1 MTKKEIL
8 NLIEAYATDY
18 NRQTRISEE
27 KLNDLKKHNGSE
39 NEIEWAKED
48 CLKIW
53 GASVAM
59 MTLKHTIEQRESNE
73 EAMTEFRA
81 HLGKY

>member
-18 NRQTRISEE
+18 NRQTRIAQE
-27 KLNDLKKHNGSE
+27 KLNALKEHNGSE
-39 NEIEWAKED
+39 TEIEWANVD
-48 CLKIW
+48 RLKNW
-53 GASVAM
+53 GGAVAM
-59 MTLKHTIEQRESNE
+59 MTLKYTIEQRESNE
-73 EAMTEFRA
+73 EAMNEFRA